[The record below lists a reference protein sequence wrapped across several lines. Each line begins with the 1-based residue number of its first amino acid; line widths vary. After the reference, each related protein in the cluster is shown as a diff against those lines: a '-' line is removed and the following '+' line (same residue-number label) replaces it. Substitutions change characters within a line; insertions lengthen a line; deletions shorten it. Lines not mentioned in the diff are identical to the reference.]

1 MVLGTLIC
9 LGTLTVVGMRCII
22 TLNCLGTFR
31 VIGMMCTVKVV
42 TVVLGTLNCLGAFT
56 VVGTGCNVKAV
67 SLGCRVHKLFGY
79 IRNIRYGV

>member
-1 MVLGTLIC
+1 MGCKVIGVGC
-9 LGTLTVVGMRCII
+9 KVVGMGCII

-67 SLGCRVHKLFGY
+67 SLECRVH
-79 IRNIRYGV
+79 